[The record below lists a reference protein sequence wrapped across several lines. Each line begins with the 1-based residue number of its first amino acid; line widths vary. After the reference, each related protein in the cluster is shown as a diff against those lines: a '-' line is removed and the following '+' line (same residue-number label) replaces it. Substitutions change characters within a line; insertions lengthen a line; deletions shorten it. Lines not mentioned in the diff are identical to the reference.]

1 MGAHSPTKKQDR
13 QMTRHPFIHGI
24 VTTQPPPGQAPAH
37 FTRRSFFGWATAG
50 IGGIAA
56 LLLSRR
62 SSAQTFG
69 PGGGT
74 VTTQALGE
82 EGSGGAVTTYAL
94 GEEGSGGTVTT
105 YALGEEGSGGTVTTY
120 ALGEEGAYYRPPYR
134 RYYPRPRYYYPP
146 RYNGRNQ

>member
-1 MGAHSPTKKQDR
+1 
-13 QMTRHPFIHGI
+13 MTRHPFIHGI
-24 VTTQPPPGQAPAH
+24 VPTQPPPAQAAEQH

-50 IGGIAA
+50 LGGIAA
-56 LLLSRR
+56 LLLGRR
-62 SSAQTFG
+62 SSAQTFR

-82 EGSGGAVTTYAL
+82 EGSGGTVTTYAL

-120 ALGEEGAYYRPPYR
+120 ALGEEGAYYGPRYR
-134 RYYPRPRYYYPP
+134 RYPQPRYYYYRPRYY
-146 RYNGRNQ
+146 GRFQ